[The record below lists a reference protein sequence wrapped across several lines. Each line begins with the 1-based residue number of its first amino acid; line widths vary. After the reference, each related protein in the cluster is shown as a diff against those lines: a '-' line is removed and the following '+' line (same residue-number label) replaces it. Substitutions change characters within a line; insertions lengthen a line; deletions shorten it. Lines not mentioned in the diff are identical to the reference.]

1 MTDKDLYKAI
11 EILMEVSKERYFEFK
26 KEVLVNT
33 EISDELIRFF
43 NLLFDLIEK
52 RRPEL
57 QEGGAF

>member
-1 MTDKDLYKAI
+1 MTDKDLYKMI
-11 EILMEVSKERYFEFK
+11 EILMEISKERYFEFK
-26 KEVLVNT
+26 KEVLADKD
-33 EISDELIRFF
+33 ISVELIRFF

>member
-26 KEVLVNT
+26 KEVLGNK

-57 QEGGAF
+57 

>member
-1 MTDKDLYKAI
+1 MTDKDLYKVI

-26 KEVLVNT
+26 KEVLANT

-43 NLLFDLIEK
+43 DLLFDLIEK